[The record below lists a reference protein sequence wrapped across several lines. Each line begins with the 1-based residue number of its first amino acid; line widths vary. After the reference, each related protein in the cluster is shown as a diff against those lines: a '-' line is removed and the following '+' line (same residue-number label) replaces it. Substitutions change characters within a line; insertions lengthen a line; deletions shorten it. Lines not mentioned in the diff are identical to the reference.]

1 MPSRYLK
8 VLAQA
13 GQFLAVWHC
22 PACCTLPPA
31 CKMTVV
37 LSDLCDSPM
46 GQAGACNLHHGTLGH
61 LLKAPSPWLML
72 AHCGNLAKLK
82 AEESKPLR
90 NRNSS

>member
-1 MPSRYLK
+1 MLPSSDE
-8 VLAQA
+8 QA
-13 GQFLAVWHC
+13 PVRVAERKKTGSAVKGYTIMFLRK
-22 PACCTLPPA
+22 PA
-31 CKMTVV
+31 
-37 LSDLCDSPM
+37 DLCDSPM

>member
-1 MPSRYLK
+1 MLPSSDE
-8 VLAQA
+8 QA
-13 GQFLAVWHC
+13 PMRVAERKKAGSAVKGYTIMSLRK
-22 PACCTLPPA
+22 P
-31 CKMTVV
+31 
-37 LSDLCDSPM
+37 DLCDSPM